1 MNYSEELYWRRIKNL
16 YKAWQIAEHSDFKRI
31 WMDKL
36 QELMKLQSKYLTRDS
51 NSVIIA

>member
-16 YKAWQIAEHSDFKRI
+16 YKAWQMAEHSDFKRI